1 MCIYSYVVV
10 LMYALVKVPHNYSA
24 DTRII
29 SLPLS
34 PLGQAMCD
42 LVQSTS
48 PVSVLGSQLE
58 QLPDE
63 HRALLKEIL
72 RLFGLVRTGL
82 TKILG

>member
-1 MCIYSYVVV
+1 
-10 LMYALVKVPHNYSA
+10 
-24 DTRII
+24 
-29 SLPLS
+29 
-34 PLGQAMCD
+34 MCD
-42 LVQSTS
+42 LAQSTS

-82 TKILG
+82 TKILVRTGLTNVIVRKISSENRVN